1 MIYILAKARY
11 SCFVLQMQDGAA
23 ASFVIT
29 FWTCDVLIL
38 ALAALSKL
46 LELSMNHLWNY
57 VSSWIA
63 KIDLTSKD
71 FEMGAFYI
79 LVPNSIL
86 A

>member
-46 LELSMNHLWNY
+46 LELSMNHL
-57 VSSWIA
+57 
-63 KIDLTSKD
+63 
-71 FEMGAFYI
+71 
-79 LVPNSIL
+79 
-86 A
+86 